1 MRCRVTHVWVNGR
14 CLMEDRELKT
24 LNVEEL
30 CKKARVWETT
40 LREGNPYVEGSEEGC
55 VSPF

>member
-1 MRCRVTHVWVNGR
+1 
-14 CLMEDRELKT
+14 MEDRELKT

-40 LREGNPYVEGSEEGC
+40 LREGNSYVEGSEEGC

>member
-1 MRCRVTHVWVNGR
+1 MTHVWVNGR

-55 VSPF
+55 VSPL